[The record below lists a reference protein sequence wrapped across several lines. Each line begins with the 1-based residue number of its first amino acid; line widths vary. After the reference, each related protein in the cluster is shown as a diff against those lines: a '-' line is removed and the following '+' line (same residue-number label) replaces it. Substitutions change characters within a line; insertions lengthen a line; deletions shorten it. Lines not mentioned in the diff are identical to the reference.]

1 MTKEKW
7 ARRILFYFSIYY
19 HSVINNLWID
29 EQSWQFIQV
38 CFPQLYTFP
47 WHTDWLPQ
55 TQPPPPGTRK
65 CCRLKKKNTPSN
77 LQFWVSPQD
86 KGTTYMLLLPFSSPR
101 VKLFCTS
108 WEKSSL
114 EKSFIAYRSAE
125 GSGVDALIVLSLP
138 SNVFQNDLKGFILFY
153 AVKQILLHSWKFSKF
168 S

>member
-1 MTKEKW
+1 MSQKNLVLFFNLLPLRYKQPVDRWAVMTLYPG
-7 ARRILFYFSIYY
+7 LFS
-19 HSVINNLWID
+19 
-29 EQSWQFIQV
+29 
-38 CFPQLYTFP
+38 PQLYTFP

-55 TQPPPPGTRK
+55 TQPPPPRTRK

-86 KGTTYMLLLPFSSPR
+86 KGTTYTLLLSFSSPR

-114 EKSFIAYRSAE
+114 EKSFIACRSAE

-138 SNVFQNDLKGFILFY
+138 SNVFQNDLKAFVLFY
-153 AVKQILLHSWKFSKF
+153 AIKQILLHSWKFSKF